1 MACYGWLTG
10 GQFGKMLFQTHRKK
24 GENSKES
31 GALDRVRARTVGS
44 FQNLEAG
51 GLSRGVEGYGQHA

>member
-10 GQFGKMLFQTHRKK
+10 GQFGKMLFQTHRMK
-24 GENSKES
+24 GENRKES

-51 GLSRGVEGYGQHA
+51 GLGRGVEGYGQHA